1 MLKPLKKLMM
11 VTTVAAVALAGCR
24 QQMADQPHKRPLEP
38 SNFFDDGMASRP
50 VLPGT
55 VARSVEEPNK
65 QRLNSKAEGKPVDGF
80 PIEVTMEVLAR
91 GQERYEIF
99 CSPCHDRL
107 GTGQGMIVRR
117 GFTPARSFHEPRLRD
132 APAGHF
138 FEIITQ
144 GFGPMPSYA
153 DQLSEHDRWAVI
165 AYIRAL
171 QFSRNVRL
179 DQLPPEDRAKM
190 KDSK

>member
-1 MLKPLKKLMM
+1 MFKMLMLLM
-11 VTTVAAVALAGCR
+11 TVAILAIAGCR
-24 QQMADQPHKRPLEP
+24 QQMADQPYKRPLEP

-50 VLPGT
+50 VEPGT
-55 VARSVEEPNK
+55 VARTGREQND
-65 QRLNSKAEGKPVDGF
+65 QQFNGKVDGKLVDTF
-80 PIEVTMEVLAR
+80 PFEVTMEVLAR

-117 GFTPARSFHEPRLRD
+117 GFTPARSFHETRLRE
-132 APAGHF
+132 APPGHF
-138 FEIITQ
+138 FEIMTQ

-153 DQLSEHDRWAVI
+153 NQLSEHDRWAVI

-190 KDSK
+190 KATK